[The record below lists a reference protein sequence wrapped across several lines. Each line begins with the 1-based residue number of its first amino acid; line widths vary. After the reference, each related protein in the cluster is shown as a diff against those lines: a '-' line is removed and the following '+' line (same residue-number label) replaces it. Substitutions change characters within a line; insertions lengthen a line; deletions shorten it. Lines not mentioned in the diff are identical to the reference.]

1 MGTKFEPVATSLKTV
16 ARKSFYLFADLI
28 FAIMDAEKDRE
39 EEIYYITIQLWS
51 DMHGIISLYNSKLL
65 FHMKENSHEIMNK
78 HVDALFIEFI
88 ASRISK

>member
-1 MGTKFEPVATSLKTV
+1 LL
-16 ARKSFYLFADLI
+16 RKSFYLFADLI

-39 EEIYYITIQLWS
+39 EEIHYITIQLWS

-65 FHMKENSHEIMNK
+65 FQMKENSHEIMNK
-78 HVDALFIEFI
+78 RIDALFIEFI